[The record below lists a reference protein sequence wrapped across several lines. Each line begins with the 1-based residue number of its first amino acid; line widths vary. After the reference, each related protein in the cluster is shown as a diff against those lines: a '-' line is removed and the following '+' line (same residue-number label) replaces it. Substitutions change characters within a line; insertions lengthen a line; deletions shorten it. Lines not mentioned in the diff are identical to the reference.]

1 MNRWRKNRRTAAV
14 EETPPHH
21 EDGGRKRVR
30 RFQPPPLH
38 LLLRPFSSLAAA
50 LRFLTLLPLPGR
62 VGSSEEALAHAAP
75 FFPLVGLLLGC
86 IAAPAAH
93 ILFLLLPPLPAAVL
107 LTFLLLSFSGGLHL
121 DGLADTADGFFSA
134 RSPERMLE
142 IMKDPNIGTMGAA
155 ALILLLLLKTS
166 CLAALP
172 ADKLLAAAF
181 LMPVAG
187 RTAILLL
194 MALLPYAREGGLGS
208 LFAVYFNSSA
218 GWLASSGGFL
228 LLTWAAYAAI
238 GPSGLIVVLT
248 VLLLTFLFAL
258 LCRCKIGGATGDT
271 LGAACELAEAAAAF
285 AFVLKI

>member
-1 MNRWRKNRRTAAV
+1 MNRWRRKQRKPA

-21 EDGGRKRVR
+21 EGTERPER
-30 RFQPPPLH
+30 RFHPPPLK
-38 LLLRPFSSLAAA
+38 LLLRPFGSFAAA

-62 VGSSEEALAHAAP
+62 FGSSEAELAHAAP

-86 IAAPAAH
+86 IAAPAAQL
-93 ILFLLLPPLPAAVL
+93 LFHFLPPLPAAVL
-107 LTFLLLSFSGGLHL
+107 LTFLLLAFSGGLHL

-142 IMKDPNIGTMGAA
+142 IMKDSNIGTMGAV
-155 ALILLLLLKTS
+155 ALIFLLLLKSS
-166 CLAALP
+166 CLASLP
-172 ADKLLAAAF
+172 ADKALAAAF
-181 LMPVAG
+181 LMPIAG

-208 LFAVYFNSSA
+208 LFAVYFNSGS

-228 LLTWAAYAAI
+228 LLTWAAYAAA
-238 GPSGLIVVLT
+238 GPSGLSVVLAT
-248 VLLLTFLFAL
+248 LLLTFLFAL

-271 LGAACELAEAAAAF
+271 LGAACELAETAAAL